1 MNATTPNAPYTADQR
16 TLLRDLFAAGCV
28 LIGDEVERRVGLR
41 SPIYI
46 NMRENLYAHPEVLW
60 RIGGAFAGKIRE
72 RAKDSASAA
81 RVSKR
86 ADGELTLTPGDA
98 GSPAPQPIP
107 QIVIGIPDTATPLAL
122 ATALHAWQNPAAPE
136 ITFAL
141 LRKEAKRYPGHE
153 ESFWIGPHQAKP
165 DPSRATERHI
175 DGVQGAPTRPAATI
189 PGASESAPVD
199 APAGGD
205 SCVEREYNL
214 IDDVVASGLTK
225 RAAAAKLRAE
235 GVPLTRIIVFFDR
248 GQGDGLREEGFDL
261 HSIFQLKDV
270 VDFYHAEALITA
282 ADHQRIQQFLSTRRF
297 DVANR

>member
-1 MNATTPNAPYTADQR
+1 MNATTPNAPYTPDQR

-28 LIGDEVERRVGLR
+28 LVGDEVERRVGLR

-46 NMRENLYAHPEVLW
+46 NMRENLYAHPELLW

-72 RAKDSASAA
+72 LATGASSGRDSAA

-86 ADGELTLTPGDA
+86 ADGTPTPGESS
-98 GSPAPQPIP
+98 SPVPQT
-107 QIVIGIPDTATPLAL
+107 VIGIPDTATPLAL
-122 ATALHAWQNPAAPE
+122 ATALHAWQHSPTAAMPE

-153 ESFWIGPHQAKP
+153 GSFWIGPHQAKP
-165 DPSRATERHI
+165 DPSRASN
-175 DGVQGAPTRPAATI
+175 GAPTMPA
-189 PGASESAPVD
+189 ASESSLVVNLDGGLSSAP
-199 APAGGD
+199 
-205 SCVEREYNL
+205 REYNL

-235 GVPLTRIIVFFDR
+235 GIPLTRIIVFFDR

-261 HSIFQLKDV
+261 YAIFQLKDV
-270 VDFYHAEALITA
+270 VDFYHAEKLITA
-282 ADHQRIQQFLSTRRF
+282 ADHQRIQQFLATRRF